1 MIGESRNFTIPVPC
15 TFFSACLFNDQS
27 CARHT
32 CLELASLEGKVQL
45 LVLLGEPK
53 QVVTCPYKAVFLC
66 KRGNREM
73 VHKIHEITSQLI
85 NLEVLNCHEFNLK
98 KRISR
103 DHLMLW
109 LTLDQWSKFI
119 YGSVLVDGQ
128 GKWLDQPDCCG
139 YFISRVIQ
147 KRSMISLSSS
157 LVFLSQSHGFKGDQN
172 YYDNLGL
179 TIEEHRPCH
188 FRSSTIMGV
197 RSRLAS
203 TLLFPLLQLISFL
216 FNVLPCFKFLFPNLK
231 AEALSFA
238 FHISL
243 PVSLHAVFVALIQ
256 GIVSLHI
263 PPSTPSSLFIL
274 STEARSVESQKRS
287 LSPYLGTVY

>member
-1 MIGESRNFTIPVPC
+1 MYQYIKYEVVVQEYAVGESSLTIPVSC

-53 QVVTCPYKAVFLC
+53 QVVTCPYKAVVLC
-66 KRGNREM
+66 KGETM

-85 NLEVLNCHEFNLK
+85 NLEVLNRHEFNLK
-98 KRISR
+98 KSISR
-103 DHLMLW
+103 DHLKLW

-172 YYDNLGL
+172 YYDNFGL

-188 FRSSTIMGV
+188 FRSSTIRGV
-197 RSRLAS
+197 RSRL
-203 TLLFPLLQLISFL
+203 
-216 FNVLPCFKFLFPNLK
+216 
-231 AEALSFA
+231 
-238 FHISL
+238 
-243 PVSLHAVFVALIQ
+243 PVSIM
-256 GIVSLHI
+256 VS
-263 PPSTPSSLFIL
+263 
-274 STEARSVESQKRS
+274 R
-287 LSPYLGTVY
+287 